1 MSPIRLWRFSIWLRS
16 RGLQR
21 PALWVKK
28 LNSVLYH
35 NSLAPGARISPD
47 LRFGHHGFGN
57 MIHSNVE
64 IGERVFIWHH
74 VTIAVRSRSGWNE
87 PHAIVIEDDVHIGA
101 KAMIIS
107 PEKGS
112 LRIGRGA
119 RIGAG
124 AVVSRDVP
132 PGATVV
138 CAPPRVLLA
147 EERGEGDA
155 ESLEAFL
162 DED

>member
-1 MSPIRLWRFSIWLRS
+1 MSPIRLWRLSIWLRD
-16 RGLQR
+16 RGLKR

-64 IGERVFIWHH
+64 IGRRVFIWHH
-74 VTIAVRSRSGWNE
+74 VTIAVRSRSGWDE

-112 LRIGRGA
+112 LRVGRGA

-132 PGATVV
+132 AGATVI
-138 CAPPRVLLA
+138 CAAPRVLLT
-147 EERGEGDA
+147 EERAGDGGGVLDS
-155 ESLEAFL
+155 SLA
-162 DED
+162 DE